1 MPDKDLTGLGEI
13 NALLGRGTEYEGKL
27 TFEGRVRVDGRFK
40 GDIFSE
46 GMLILGD
53 GAFVE
58 ASVDVGTLIVRGG
71 TLVGDVRATHLV
83 EIHSGGAVRGDIETP
98 QIFIDKGVVFEGR
111 CVMPDGRDAELLPPE
126 LERALEGRD
135 RPADA

>member
-83 EIHSGGAVRGDIETP
+83 EIHSGGSVRGDIETP

-111 CVMPDGRDAELLPPE
+111 CVMPDGSDAERLPPE
-126 LERALEGRD
+126 VELALDSSAPG
-135 RPADA
+135 